1 VDSTERATIYL
12 TGVVDQLG
20 EAVATG
26 NTAAA
31 EQIVD
36 RVHDDGFPAAAAA
49 LDAGLAQT
57 SLAPK
62 LAE

>member
-1 VDSTERATIYL
+1 MDSTERATIYL
-12 TGVVDQLG
+12 TAVVDQLG
-20 EAVATG
+20 GAVAAG
-26 NTAAA
+26 DAAA
-31 EQIVD
+31 ASRIL
-36 RVHDDGFPAAAAA
+36 DDVSDAGFPAAAAA